1 MELHQYPFT
10 NSMSRCDGRCNS
22 LEDPFG
28 RICVPN
34 KVEDVNLK
42 VINVI
47 KGTNKWSALLKQT
60 SCECRCE
67 SDGRK
72 CNSTRKWND
81 DKCQWE

>member
-47 KGTNKWSALLKQT
+47 KGTNK
-60 SCECRCE
+60 
-67 SDGRK
+67 
-72 CNSTRKWND
+72 
-81 DKCQWE
+81 